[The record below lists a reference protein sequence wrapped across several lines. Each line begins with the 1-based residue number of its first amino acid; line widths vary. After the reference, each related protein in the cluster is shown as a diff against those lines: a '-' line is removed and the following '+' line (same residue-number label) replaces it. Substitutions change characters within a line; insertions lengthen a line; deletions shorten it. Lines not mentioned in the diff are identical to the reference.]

1 MKLEFTAKKY
11 VGIQKLIPHASADAQ
26 DIILKMLIYNS
37 DDRYTAS
44 QCLKHPFF
52 KELRDQD
59 MAQFTAGPAGFARS
73 LSRSNLVENTS

>member
-1 MKLEFTAKKY
+1 MKLEFTPKKF
-11 VGIQKLIPHASADAQ
+11 VGIQKLIPNASADAQ

-52 KELRDQD
+52 KELRD
-59 MAQFTAGPAGFARS
+59 
-73 LSRSNLVENTS
+73 